1 MVDSCL
7 FGGEIA
13 YKNLLTFEKEFWMP
27 LTAQSSFSFT
37 SFYLILGVGHKWEG
51 VEIYKILV
59 NWGVGA
65 NELKWVEKNENSV
78 IDPPTHN

>member
-1 MVDSCL
+1 
-7 FGGEIA
+7 
-13 YKNLLTFEKEFWMP
+13 MP

-65 NELKWVEKNENSV
+65 NELKWVKKNRKFGN
-78 IDPPTHN
+78 